1 MIWVT
6 NSGSRHF
13 KLEFWVFKGGKDATL
28 KDWED
33 GEEEAAPPSQERAN
47 KIMI

>member
-1 MIWVT
+1 MS

-13 KLEFWVFKGGKDATL
+13 KLEFWVFKGGKDAML
-28 KDWED
+28 RAWED
-33 GEEEAAPPSQERAN
+33 EEEETAPLFQEGAN